1 MKCIHCG
8 QELIPDAKFCNNCGQ
23 PVPVQQPQPQPQPQP
38 QVQPQVQPQPQPQ
51 FDPQPQP
58 GYYNPYNGAMPPPPP
73 VQPQPQPKK
82 SVPGKGLGIAGMIVG
97 IASLWYFVFFF
108 LSIPAAITSIILSN
122 ISLKKAKAVGETN
135 KMAVTGIVCSIIAL
149 VLSVL
154 FLILLGEIWIELIEE
169 SIVYY

>member
-23 PVPVQQPQPQPQPQP
+23 PIQVQQPQPQA
-38 QVQPQVQPQPQPQ
+38 QVQPQAQPQPQ
-51 FDPQPQP
+51 FDPQHQP

-73 VQPQPQPKK
+73 VQPQPKK

-97 IASLWYFVFFF
+97 IASLVYSFVFYIA
-108 LSIPAAITSIILSN
+108 IPAAITSLILSG
-122 ISLKKAKAVGETN
+122 ISLNKAKQAGVTN
-135 KMAVTGIVCSIIAL
+135 KMPVTGIVCSIIAL

-154 FLILLGEIWIELIEE
+154 FLILLGSIWIELIEE
-169 SIVYY
+169 FAVYY